1 MENGISGTNTK
12 NSEKNWNSEIDITNN
27 SNSKLNKTTNSMER
41 MIPKRR
47 ILSLKEKGDI
57 IEEVDRSP
65 NVSKVKLAKKFN
77 LATSTLATILAN
89 RNAILKTI
97 AKCGVASSKRK
108 NSRTSPYQFL
118 EDKLLD
124 WLIDRQEKGLPINSV
139 IIREQAK
146 IMAVNLGIEKFT
158 ASSGWIDRFKNRH
171 GLGNKAVFDES
182 VAKCKNR
189 WASIRDTFPE
199 TTEPRKKHKSSE
211 VTYTQSIY
219 EADNG
224 KLLGNPEAEKRP
236 SNSIKLENS
245 TWPADFADFP
255 DQSSSD
261 QGPSMNF
268 PEIKVEVNNFG
279 GEERTD
285 GNNSIIENSNCGF
298 GYIVPNSLYEV
309 VTKTEPSLS
318 KKRTCAESD
327 EGTASAKS
335 NKKGELSSSESE
347 SVAVAQPEY
356 KPAEHPIET
365 FFKSMA
371 ATVMTF
377 PPHLMAIAKL
387 NVCKLITELE
397 LRALTEKNPF
407 VVSQDGVNE
416 LLSEN
421 IIDICSENSI
431 SVENGTRNEE
441 G

>member
-1 MENGISGTNTK
+1 MVHYCCAIGCK
-12 NSEKNWNSEIDITNN
+12 EKA
-27 SNSKLNKTTNSMER
+27 SKDCSVSFHSFPKDE
-41 MIPKRR
+41 KRR
-47 ILSLKEKGDI
+47 KVWLARLKRENFTVRDSTKI
-57 IEEVDRSP
+57 CSKHFASACFDR
-65 NVSKVKLAKKFN
+65 
-77 LATSTLATILAN
+77 
-89 RNAILKTI
+89 
-97 AKCGVASSKRK
+97 
-108 NSRTSPYQFL
+108 
-118 EDKLLD
+118 
-124 WLIDRQEKGLPINSV
+124 
-139 IIREQAK
+139 
-146 IMAVNLGIEKFT
+146 EKFGGSWLKKT
-158 ASSGWIDRFKNRH
+158 AVPT
-171 GLGNKAVFDES
+171 LFDFHLQPKTNGKKRIIQDAIVPLPDPGPS

>member
-27 SNSKLNKTTNSMER
+27 SNSKLHKTTNSMER

-224 KLLGNPEAEKRP
+224 KLLGNPEAEKPP

-285 GNNSIIENSNCGF
+285 GNDSIIENSNCGF